1 VSRRGTWALAAIGI
15 IALAVLAAAPTVGP
29 VPVGIGRMIEALVRP
44 ETADPLAV
52 QIVRLRLARVLL
64 GFVVGGGLAVAGA
77 AFQTLLANPLATPYT
92 LGIAAAGSF
101 GAFLSLAVP
110 AMAALGVAGS
120 VPVQAMVWA
129 GVELAVLTLLSR
141 RARWGSTGLIL
152 AGVTLNFLFASG
164 VVLLR
169 LVADPYRLQ
178 AMDRWLMGGLDV
190 VGWRAPATA
199 AVLGLP
205 AVLLL
210 IAMAPSLDQLI
221 FGDALAHG
229 RGVRVARVRGVTL
242 LAGAWVTAACVS
254 QAGPVAFVGLLA
266 PHAVR
271 LLLGAGHRRGLPASF
286 LLGGAFL
293 VACDAGAR
301 TIPLL
306 GHGAELPVGVLT
318 ALIGGPVFLILL
330 TRGGGSASQHL
341 HR

>member
-1 VSRRGTWALAAIGI
+1 MVASIA
-15 IALAVLAAAPTVGP
+15 ALAVVVLVTAPAVGP
-29 VPVGIGRMIEALVRP
+29 VPLGIGRLFEALLRP
-44 ETADPLAV
+44 EAADPLAV

-92 LGIAAAGSF
+92 LGVAAAGSF
-101 GAFLSLAVP
+101 GAFLALAVP
-110 AMAALGVAGS
+110 PMAALGIVGG

-129 GVELAVLTLLSR
+129 GAELAVLSALSR
-141 RARWGSTGLIL
+141 RARWGATGLIL

-169 LVADPYRLQ
+169 LIADPYRLQ

-199 AVLGLP
+199 ALLGLP
-205 AVLLL
+205 AVVVL
-210 IAMAPSLDQLI
+210 IAAAPALDQLV

-229 RGVRVARVRGVTL
+229 RGVAVGRVRGVTL
-242 LAGAWVTAACVS
+242 LAGAWVTAACVA

-293 VACDAGAR
+293 VACDAAAR
-301 TIPLL
+301 SIPLL
-306 GHGAELPVGVLT
+306 GGGAELPVGVIT
-318 ALIGGPVFLILL
+318 ALLGGPVFLLL
-330 TRGGGSASQHL
+330 LARGGGGAASG
-341 HR
+341 RAG